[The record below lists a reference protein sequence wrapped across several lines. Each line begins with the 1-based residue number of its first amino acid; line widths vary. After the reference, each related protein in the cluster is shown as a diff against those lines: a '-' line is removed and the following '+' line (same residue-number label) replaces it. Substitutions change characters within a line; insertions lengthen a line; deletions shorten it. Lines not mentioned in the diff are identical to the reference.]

1 MFQGSITAIVT
12 PFRDGE
18 IDGKAFDALIEHQI
32 AAGTHALV
40 PCGTTGESPTLS
52 HAEHKSLV
60 ERCVKTVRGR
70 VPVIAGTGSNSTR
83 EAIEL
88 TQHAAQAGAN
98 AALIVAP
105 YYNKPTQEGL
115 FQHYRTIHDSCDIP
129 IIIYNIP
136 GRSVVDINVDTF
148 ARLAELPRIVGVKD
162 ATNDLARPA
171 LMRTRISRADFCQ
184 LSGEDGTA
192 AAFLAQGG
200 QGCIS
205 VTSNVAPE
213 HCARMQNAWASGD
226 LEGFAALRD
235 RLVPLHR
242 ALFLETSPAPVKYA
256 LSRLGL
262 CSDEV
267 RLPLVPASAACR
279 KAVDAALAFAGLL
292 PDAEA
297 ESSAPKSQAR
307 A

>member
-1 MFQGSITAIVT
+1 MFHGSITALVT
-12 PFRDGE
+12 SFRDGE
-18 IDGKAFDALIEHQI
+18 IDRKAFDALIERQI
-32 AAGTHALV
+32 AGGTHALV

-60 ERCVKTVRGR
+60 EQCVKTTNGR

-83 EAIEL
+83 EAIDL
-88 TQHAAQAGAN
+88 TQHAAQAGAD

-162 ATNDLARPA
+162 ATNDLARPT

-213 HCARMQNAWASGD
+213 LCAQMQNAWVKGD
-226 LEGFAALRD
+226 LESFAALRD

-256 LSRLGL
+256 LSRLGA

-279 KAVDAALAFAGLL
+279 KAVDAALDFAGLL
-292 PDAEA
+292 PDAA
-297 ESSAPKSQAR
+297 QGPAASRAR